1 MIPKNMEAFL
11 RVKLPERTW
20 KNRLIN
26 ENGLCYMEFGP
37 MDVDRLARLGIQIDR
52 LGPKL
57 VACIWDEDSP
67 LEIGGYLVI
76 DNLAM
81 GRPSMGGIRVLP
93 DLAPYEV
100 HNLARAMTLKNAA
113 ANLPYG
119 GGKAAILAD
128 PSLPPDIHTEIV
140 RRFARLLFRYRDI
153 FLPGPDVGTNDAD
166 MKTIAIENGL
176 DNALSK
182 PAEMGGSHNAKLG
195 SAGGGLIIALRALL
209 EELPRLRTLPQ
220 FSKLGIPEAD
230 GLTVMIQGFGNVG
243 AHTARILSEHIPEAK
258 VVGISDTTGYLF
270 NRDGLPID
278 VLFNLWE
285 TGDHVCRPYYAANI
299 NQNDPT
305 VKYSNFP
312 DDLLRESAFC
322 FIPAAPVANYLDTIA
337 ETNPCITVESV
348 GRWAMILE
356 GANTYS
362 FDIDHRAARSRMERV
377 VYRELGV
384 MIAKDFLVNSG
395 GVIFAAQEH
404 LLKTPAHLRIPE
416 EMFGDRQAVDQWL
429 REHADEL
436 NDLADKRRQAAET
449 ARESVIQRNMHE
461 LVNLLVSDP
470 DMLPCD
476 AAEQISI
483 QRITQRERARTA
495 RDIMERI
502 ITIPKE
508 NSIQE
513 AARLLVETGCALL
526 AVINARQELV
536 GVVTA
541 FDITQASAEGIPVQS
556 SLIHIMTK
564 DVVTATPSD
573 SILEL
578 VRKLEHHEISTMPV
592 VENNVVVGL
601 VSTDVLAR
609 RSLYPLLI
617 SKDY

>member
-1 MIPKNMEAFL
+1 
-11 RVKLPERTW
+11 
-20 KNRLIN
+20 
-26 ENGLCYMEFGP
+26 
-37 MDVDRLARLGIQIDR
+37 
-52 LGPKL
+52 
-57 VACIWDEDSP
+57 
-67 LEIGGYLVI
+67 
-76 DNLAM
+76 
-81 GRPSMGGIRVLP
+81 
-93 DLAPYEV
+93 
-100 HNLARAMTLKNAA
+100 
-113 ANLPYG
+113 
-119 GGKAAILAD
+119 
-128 PSLPPDIHTEIV
+128 
-140 RRFARLLFRYRDI
+140 
-153 FLPGPDVGTNDAD
+153 
-166 MKTIAIENGL
+166 
-176 DNALSK
+176 
-182 PAEMGGSHNAKLG
+182 
-195 SAGGGLIIALRALL
+195 
-209 EELPRLRTLPQ
+209 
-220 FSKLGIPEAD
+220 
-230 GLTVMIQGFGNVG
+230 
-243 AHTARILSEHIPEAK
+243 
-258 VVGISDTTGYLF
+258 
-270 NRDGLPID
+270 
-278 VLFNLWE
+278 
-285 TGDHVCRPYYAANI
+285 
-299 NQNDPT
+299 
-305 VKYSNFP
+305 
-312 DDLLRESAFC
+312 
-322 FIPAAPVANYLDTIA
+322 
-337 ETNPCITVESV
+337 
-348 GRWAMILE
+348 
-356 GANTYS
+356 
-362 FDIDHRAARSRMERV
+362 MERV

>member
-11 RVKLPERTW
+11 RAKLPERTW
-20 KNRLIN
+20 KNRLVN

-37 MDVDRLARLGIQIDR
+37 MDVDRLARLGIQVDR

-57 VACIWDEDSP
+57 VACIWDEETP
-67 LEIGGYLVI
+67 LEVGGYLVI

-93 DLAPYEV
+93 NLAPYEV
-100 HNLARAMTLKNAA
+100 HNLARGMTLKNAA

-119 GGKAAILAD
+119 GGKAAILAEPTVD
-128 PSLPPDIHTEIV
+128 HANHSEVI

-182 PAEMGGSHNAKLG
+182 PVEMGGSNNAKLG
-195 SAGGGLIIALRALL
+195 AAGGGITIALRSLL
-209 EELPRLRTLPQ
+209 EELPRLKSLSQ
-220 FSKLGIPEAD
+220 FTNLSIPTPD
-230 GLTVMIQGFGNVG
+230 KLTVMIQGFGHVG
-243 AHTARILSEHIPEAK
+243 AHTARIIKEQLPDVQI
-258 VVGISDTTGYLF
+258 VGISDSTGYLF
-270 NRDGLPID
+270 DQAGLPID
-278 VLFNLWE
+278 VLFKLWE
-285 TGDHVCRPYYAANI
+285 EGEHVCRPYYAANM
-299 NQNDPT
+299 NQSNSDI
-305 VKYSNFP
+305 KYSNYP

-322 FIPAAPVANYLDTIA
+322 FIPAAPVSNYIDTMA
-337 ETNPCITVESV
+337 ETNPCITIENV
-348 GRWAMILE
+348 GRWSMILE

-362 FDIDHRAARSRMERV
+362 FDEDHRAARSRMERV

-395 GVIFAAQEH
+395 SVIFAAQEH
-404 LLKTPAHLRIPE
+404 LLKTPSHLRIPE
-416 EMFGDRQAVDQWL
+416 SIFGNRQAVDEWL
-429 REHADEL
+429 QEHADEL
-436 NDLADKRRQAAET
+436 KELSEKRRQAAEI
-449 ARESVIQRNMHE
+449 ARESVIQKNMHE

-476 AAEQISI
+476 AAELISV

-495 RDIMERI
+495 RDIMESI
-502 ITIPKE
+502 ITIPK
-508 NSIQE
+508 NQTIQD
-513 AARLLVETGCALL
+513 AARLLVETECSLL
-526 AVINARQELV
+526 AVINVRQELV
-536 GVVTA
+536 GVVTS
-541 FDITQASAEGIPVQS
+541 FDITQACAVGI
-556 SLIHIMTK
+556 SLQTPLKEIMTK
-564 DVVTATPSD
+564 DVITASLED

-578 VRKLEHHEISTMPV
+578 VRKLEYHEISTMPV

-601 VSTDVLAR
+601 ISTDVLAR

-617 SKDY
+617 SRD

>member
-11 RVKLPERTW
+11 LEKLPERTW

-37 MDVDRLARLGIQIDR
+37 MDVDRLARLGIQVDR

-57 VACIWDEDSP
+57 VACIWDEESP

-93 DLAPYEV
+93 YLAPYEI

-182 PAEMGGSHNAKLG
+182 PAEMGGSHNTKLG
-195 SAGGGLIIALRALL
+195 AAGGGLIIALRALL
-209 EELPRLRTLPQ
+209 EELPRLQALPQ
-220 FSKLGIPEAD
+220 FSKLSIPEID

-243 AHTARILSEHIPEAK
+243 AHTARILSEQLPEAK
-258 VVGISDTTGYLF
+258 VVGISDTTGYLYD
-270 NRDGLPID
+270 RGGLPID

-285 TGDHVCRPYYAANI
+285 NGEHVCHPYYAANI
-299 NQNDPT
+299 HQMAPT
-305 VKYSNFP
+305 IKYSNAP

-322 FIPAAPVANYLDTIA
+322 FIPAAPVANYLDTISDS
-337 ETNPCITVESV
+337 NPCITVESV
-348 GRWAMILE
+348 GRWSMILE

-362 FDIDHRAARSRMERV
+362 FDMVHRTARSRMERV

-404 LLKTPAHLRIPE
+404 LVKTPAHLRIPE
-416 EMFGDRQAVDQWL
+416 AMFGDRLAVDQWL
-429 REHADEL
+429 CEHTNEL
-436 NDLADKRRQAAET
+436 TDLAEKRSLAAEA

-483 QRITQRERARTA
+483 QRITQRERVRTA
-495 RDIMERI
+495 KDIMERI

-513 AARLLVETGCALL
+513 AARLLVETGCSLL
-526 AVINARQELV
+526 AVISAHQEIV

-541 FDITQASAEGIPVQS
+541 FDITQASAEGIPGQS
-556 SLIHIMTK
+556 ALKNIMTK
-564 DVVTATPSD
+564 DVITAAPDDT
-573 SILEL
+573 ILEL
-578 VRKLEHHEISTMPV
+578 VRKLEYHEISTMPV
-592 VENNVVVGL
+592 VENNVVLGL
-601 VSTDVLAR
+601 ISTDVLAR